1 MCYGRGGAR
10 SSQTPGERWTA
21 GRPRHPSSP
30 GSIGGLGTQCRSFLP
45 QGDEDARDPA
55 PLPARPGSP
64 ARPRSSG
71 SPALLRA
78 PAVGG
83 PCRGRAVG
91 LEAVPRRGKA
101 PQRGFAL
108 LAVRSRAQPCRARS
122 FSPPPSRPGFIYLCP
137 RAVHTMKRPC
147 EETTS
152 DSDMD
157 ETIDVGSE
165 NNYSG

>member
-1 MCYGRGGAR
+1 MLG
-10 SSQTPGERWTA
+10 TP
-21 GRPRHPSSP
+21 RPSLP
-30 GSIGGLGTQCRSFLP
+30 GSS
-45 QGDEDARDPA
+45 AR
-55 PLPARPGSP
+55 SP
-64 ARPRSSG
+64 AR
-71 SPALLRA
+71 LRA

-83 PCRGRAVG
+83 PCQGRAVG

-108 LAVRSRAQPCRARS
+108 LAVRSRAQPCRARR
-122 FSPPPSRPGFIYLCP
+122 FSPPPPSRPGFIYLCP